1 MVLLSVP
8 FLHTEAAFFC
18 EQLKP
23 DFVTLAL
30 VSDSVG
36 IESDRRVCEVC
47 RDAIQACLNPE
58 AESRF
63 TAAMAFLEP
72 IEVVESARGGTQSF
86 MHPGTPRPHPT
97 PCMGFASTRLQLKA
111 TSLDPK
117 VNYSD
122 FMDSVNRG
130 DVEMVRVQAG

>member
-1 MVLLSVP
+1 MN
-8 FLHTEAAFFC
+8 
-18 EQLKP
+18 
-23 DFVTLAL
+23 AL
-30 VSDSVG
+30 
-36 IESDRRVCEVC
+36 
-47 RDAIQACLNPE
+47 
-58 AESRF
+58 AESRI

-97 PCMGFASTRLQLKA
+97 PCMGFASTPLQLKV

-130 DVEMVRVQAG
+130 DVEMVRVQAGYVVFGDYRHFDFPSLGAADRLPTFSAYQLLHPSLFSYATSHLRT